1 MTVFIVAVV
10 LALVVSFMCSIF
22 EAVLLSIGHARV
34 ETLVRDGHRA
44 GLLLRNF
51 KRKIDVPIAA
61 VLIVNT
67 VAHTVGSTVAG
78 ASYANAFSSRSL
90 WLFTLVF
97 TTAVLLFTEIVPKTL
112 GVTHA
117 DRLAA
122 PVAHGIHFLT
132 RTLWP
137 LIALTE
143 RLSRLLRGSAKAPV
157 TSVEEI
163 RLLAQ
168 LGRNEG
174 VVGARTASIIAGATQ
189 LSQLRAQDVMV
200 PRQEVT
206 LLSASRSLQ
215 SNLEVARAAQHSR
228 FPFSSSVDLDN
239 ATGVVLIKDLLFH
252 LQRYPSKA
260 FDWAS
265 VVREMLV
272 VPASKPVNALLR
284 TFKESRM
291 HMAFVVDD
299 YDEIKGI
306 VTLEDVLEEIVGEI
320 SDESDEPVNFVW
332 EQADGTLRFIASTD
346 LRRVCERLRIAWDA
360 DMQAAT
366 LGGLVTV
373 LQGSLPREGDMVRW
387 EGFTLTVAKA
397 GERRAELIDVAKIP
411 A

>member
-1 MTVFIVAVV
+1 MAIFITAVV

-61 VLIVNT
+61 ILIVNT

-97 TTAVLLFTEIVPKTL
+97 TTTVLLFTEIVPKTL
-112 GVTHA
+112 GVAHA

-122 PVAHGIHFLT
+122 PVAHGIHVLT

-200 PRQEVT
+200 PRHEVT

-215 SNLEVARAAQHSR
+215 SNLEVARAARHSR

-252 LQRYPSKA
+252 LQRYPSKE

-265 VVREMLV
+265 VVREMLI
-272 VPASKPVNALLR
+272 VPASKPVNTLLR
-284 TFKESRM
+284 MFKESRM

-299 YDEIKGI
+299 YDEIRGV

-332 EQADGTLRFIASTD
+332 EQTDGALRFIASTD
-346 LRRVCERLRIAWDA
+346 LRRVCERLGIAWDA
-360 DMQAAT
+360 DVQAAT